1 MWVCACVWWSRGGK
15 FEHLSACKEKRLTL
29 SDILNSF
36 PTSYF
41 ETGFFTEP
49 GSRFL
54 AIWIVQILIYYIVV
68 PRINCPCPAALGLQM
83 YGTMAGFI
91 MALTVSYSLS
101 CVT

>member
-1 MWVCACVWWSRGGK
+1 MCGGGE

-91 MALTVSYSLS
+91 MALTVSYLLS